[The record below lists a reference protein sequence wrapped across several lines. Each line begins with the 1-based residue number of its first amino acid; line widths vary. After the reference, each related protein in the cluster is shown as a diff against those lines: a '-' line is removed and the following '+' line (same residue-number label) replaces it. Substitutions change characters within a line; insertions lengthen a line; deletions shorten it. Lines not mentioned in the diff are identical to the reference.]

1 MADRSERQASHEQA
15 NESPT
20 PYQVLPPMAPEQF
33 EALKQDIA
41 ERGVVTPIDMDDQG
55 RVLDGHHRLLACAEL
70 GITSYPVFVR
80 VDLKTD
86 AEKRSFARQV
96 NTLRRHLTR
105 AQLRELIAGQLRDTT
120 EWSDRRIARWLG
132 VSDKT
137 VRVQRRK
144 LEAAAEIRSCA
155 VLEGEDGKQHPATQP
170 RAVFVANWA
179 DVTADDLVR
188 LAAQAAA
195 LPPDQRSA
203 LWTAN
208 GVKVFVD
215 QSYDTFAGRTDA
227 EIREWHLFVL
237 FLVQQCGWSVDGAA
251 IHAEW
256 VRGRFQTVAE
266 WFADEAATW
275 RRGVGMPAVPDA
287 TIRAWT
293 AFAAERADRMSPDLI
308 SELRDLN
315 PALHA
320 MTARL
325 APRESV

>member
-1 MADRSERQASHEQA
+1 MAS
-15 NESPT
+15 
-20 PYQVLPPMAPEQF
+20 EQF

-55 RVLDGHHRLLACAEL
+55 RVLDGHHRLRACAEL
-70 GITSYPVFVR
+70 GITGYPVFVR

-105 AQLRELIAGQLRDTT
+105 AQLRELIAGQLRDTP
-120 EWSDRRIARWLG
+120 EWADARIARALG
-132 VSDKT
+132 VTDKT
-137 VRVQRRK
+137 VRAVRRR
-144 LEAAAEIRSCA
+144 LEATSEIPR
-155 VLEGEDGKQHPATQP
+155 LTTFEGADGKARPSTQP

-203 LWTAN
+203 LWTAH
-208 GVKVFVD
+208 GVGVFVD

-237 FLVQQCGWSVDGAA
+237 FLVQQCGYSVDGAA
-251 IHAEW
+251 IHSEW

-275 RRGVGMPAVPDA
+275 RRSVGMRDVPAE
-287 TIRAWT
+287 TIRAWQ
-293 AFAAERADRMSPDLI
+293 AFAAGQAERTAEELVN
-308 SELRDLN
+308 ELRGLN
-315 PALHA
+315 PALHQDVKYV
-320 MTARL
+320 
-325 APRESV
+325 PRRDG